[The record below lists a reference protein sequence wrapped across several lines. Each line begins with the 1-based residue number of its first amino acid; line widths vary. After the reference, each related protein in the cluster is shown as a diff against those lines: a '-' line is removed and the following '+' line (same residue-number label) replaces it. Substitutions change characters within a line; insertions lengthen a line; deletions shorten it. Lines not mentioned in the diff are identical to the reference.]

1 MNYTLFVTSGS
12 KNTKNS
18 ENIQRRNCKSVART
32 SPTTATTTAPPNC
45 NPNSNSNRPRPPGIC
60 ELRPIPP
67 ALTPKTPATNTETP
81 APAHRKLR
89 LRLVARKEG
98 FGNPK
103 PSLHRTAPKPSLSIS
118 KSPIRGTRAEYLR
131 RPPSRPHRPHWDP
144 WRASAGSSNG
154 RSGYPYPATRARR
167 PERPKRPHCRSA
179 G

>member
-1 MNYTLFVTSGS
+1 MSDYPMLISNKLHSFRNFVVQ
-12 KNTKNS
+12 KYEKQRKHTK
-18 ENIQRRNCKSVART
+18 EKLQARRPHIPHNH
-32 SPTTATTTAPPNC
+32 NH
-45 NPNSNSNRPRPPGIC
+45 NHNHNRPPGIC

-67 ALTPKTPATNTETP
+67 ARTPKTPATNTETP

-131 RPPSRPHRPHWDP
+131 RLPSRPHQPHWDP
-144 WRASAGSSNG
+144 WRASAGNSNG

>member
-1 MNYTLFVTSGS
+1 MQKYE
-12 KNTKNS
+12 KQRKHTK
-18 ENIQRRNCKSVART
+18 EKLQVRRPHIPHNHNHNHNR
-32 SPTTATTTAPPNC
+32 PPNC
-45 NPNSNSNRPRPPGIC
+45 NPNSNSNRTRLPRHLRTPSRTPGPHT
-60 ELRPIPP
+60 ENSGHEHRNSDS
-67 ALTPKTPATNTETP
+67 ALSHEKRASAT
-81 APAHRKLR
+81 R
-89 LRLVARKEG
+89 
-98 FGNPK
+98 NPL
-103 PSLHRTAPKPSLSIS
+103 LHRTAPKPSLSIS

>member
-1 MNYTLFVTSGS
+1 MQKYE
-12 KNTKNS
+12 KQRKHTK
-18 ENIQRRNCKSVART
+18 EKLQVRRPHIPHNHNHNR
-32 SPTTATTTAPPNC
+32 APPNC
-45 NPNSNSNRPRPPGIC
+45 NPNSNSNRTRPPGIC

-67 ALTPKTPATNTETP
+67 ARTPKTPATNTETP

-131 RPPSRPHRPHWDP
+131 RLPSRPHQPHWDP
-144 WRASAGSSNG
+144 WRASAGNSNG

>member
-1 MNYTLFVTSGS
+1 MNYTLFVTSS
-12 KNTKNS
+12 CKNTKNS

-32 SPTTATTTAPPNC
+32 SPTTATTTAPPTATLT
-45 NPNSNSNRPRPPGIC
+45 PTPTAPASPGIC
-60 ELRPIPP
+60 ELRPVPP
-67 ALTPKTPATNTETP
+67 ARTPKTP
-81 APAHRKLR
+81 APAHRNSDSALSHEKR
-89 LRLVARKEG
+89 ASATR
-98 FGNPK
+98 NPL
-103 PSLHRTAPKPSLSIS
+103 LHRTAPKPSLSIS